1 MQIFLKLF
9 IRDYEKTK
17 TVLRVN
23 LIHGDPQ
30 YVHTWNSIDFLSQ
43 SIDSYPREVLKVLA
57 DVEENFDMGAF
68 EAHAKELS
76 QVLDCLV
83 ETPNGFY
90 ENGEFIG
97 KTLELS
103 PSDILAA
110 VVEFRKINLQ
120 FCIDKHC
127 SG

>member
-1 MQIFLKLF
+1 M
-9 IRDYEKTK
+9 
-17 TVLRVN
+17 
-23 LIHGDPQ
+23 
-30 YVHTWNSIDFLSQ
+30 HTWNSIDFLSQ

-57 DVEENFDMGAF
+57 DVDENFDMGAF

-90 ENGEFIG
+90 ENGKFIG
-97 KTLELS
+97 KNLELS